1 MRLTMPAL
9 FKASQPGTVVAE
21 WHAYVTSMVRL
32 KRRDARSIEPQRRR
46 LCRTRSR
53 RRLMR
58 SPRSVQVAAAILA
71 MLGSSVSMCGC
82 GGGGGPAD
90 SGSDA
95 TRTQCHGTACSE
107 DAESPDGGRSDSDL
121 DASLDALLALPDTP
135 DIDTP
140 CPADGGVTARQLF
153 GQLRRSYA
161 ATYTPERGST
171 GATGLRIGV
180 SVSDGGIAC
189 MLSTSCAG
197 EDAACGPAS
206 LSIELDLTFKTVDG
220 TFNETFPVSA
230 NRVITHPSVG
240 WSGTIPGTALKGK
253 YKFALG
259 TAAQVTMGFHGNFNF
274 PADGETLGS
283 ITEETSTMNASSGM
297 WQSQS
302 P

>member
-95 TRTQCHGTACSE
+95 TRTS
-107 DAESPDGGRSDSDL
+107 
-121 DASLDALLALPDTP
+121 
-135 DIDTP
+135 
-140 CPADGGVTARQLF
+140 
-153 GQLRRSYA
+153 
-161 ATYTPERGST
+161 
-171 GATGLRIGV
+171 ATGRPAPKTRSHRMAV
-180 SVSDGGIAC
+180 ARTVTWMPAWT
-189 MLSTSCAG
+189 LSSRY
-197 EDAACGPAS
+197 
-206 LSIELDLTFKTVDG
+206 LT
-220 TFNETFPVSA
+220 P
-230 NRVITHPSVG
+230 R
-240 WSGTIPGTALKGK
+240 
-253 YKFALG
+253 
-259 TAAQVTMGFHGNFNF
+259 
-274 PADGETLGS
+274 
-283 ITEETSTMNASSGM
+283 TSTRHAPRMAASRLASFSASSGAHT
-297 WQSQS
+297 QR
-302 P
+302 PTLPNVARRARRG